1 MKIVIFMM
9 IVFLCRIVQHT
20 ANKKAS
26 IEINTAAETVAFNAV
41 MQCSAAIVALVII
54 LISGNGFK
62 INGITILLSAFTGS
76 AIVASI
82 SLAVFIMKTGSM
94 ALTSMFQAAGLL
106 VPCVAGIFLFNTPIA
121 GMQWLGMVIF
131 LISAYLMIT
140 SSKTTVSGFSVKTFA
155 LLVCAMLTEGS
166 TMLFQQMFAHYV
178 PDGDVTVYSFL
189 SFGIGGLIMLAVLPF
204 VRRREVKAA
213 DGKARAFS
221 KLTIVCGA
229 ALGIAVL
236 TINQIVTSIAAD
248 IPPVILFTLVNGMGI
263 IVAAVVAA
271 VMYKERLTLRN
282 TIGIIIG
289 IGSFIIIK
297 AFGA

>member
-282 TIGIIIG
+282 TVGIIIG

>member
-106 VPCVAGIFLFNTPIA
+106 VPCIAGIFLFNTPIA

-271 VMYKERLTLRN
+271 VMYKEKLTLRN
-282 TIGIIIG
+282 TVGIIIG

>member
-106 VPCVAGIFLFNTPIA
+106 VPCIAGIFLFNTPIA

-236 TINQIVTSIAAD
+236 TINQIVTSIAAEV
-248 IPPVILFTLVNGMGI
+248 PPVILFTLVNGMGI

-271 VMYKERLTLRN
+271 VMYKEKLTLRN
-282 TIGIIIG
+282 TVGIIIG